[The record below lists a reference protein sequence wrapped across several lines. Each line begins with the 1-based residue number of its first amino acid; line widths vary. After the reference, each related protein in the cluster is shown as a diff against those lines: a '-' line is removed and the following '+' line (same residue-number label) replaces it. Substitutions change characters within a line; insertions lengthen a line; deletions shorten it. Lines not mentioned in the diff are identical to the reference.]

1 MNILLLNVAIGR
13 AWGGMESHSDLLA
26 AILFKKGHNVIMGC
40 SHEHSVKL
48 SGGIDLPSEKIW
60 IANSGDVRA
69 IAKIAAT
76 AVRRKSDIIIA
87 NAGREYWP
95 AVLAAKMAGTKVIF
109 IRHQVD
115 RLKKITCWLI
125 NRHVEQVIAVSRAVK
140 DALADSGVSPAK
152 IDIIYNAIDLDRFNP
167 DTVRREDA
175 RKEFSIGDNDF
186 VIGTAGKLNSGKGI
200 FDLLHAGDVLK
211 QKYPVLRLVFVGEGP
226 ERPKL
231 ELEAK
236 RLSLHDKVIF
246 TGPRK
251 DMERMYA
258 AMDIFALPSHDEG
271 LPTVVIE
278 AMAMAKPVIATSVG
292 GIPEIVENEV
302 TGILVP
308 PHDAAALADAISRYI
323 DDRQFAGRIAAEGR
337 KLVERKFSDKAMGD
351 NFERVIM
358 QVSGGKSLNAL
369 G

>member
-1 MNILLLNVAIGR
+1 
-13 AWGGMESHSDLLA
+13 MESHSDLLA

-115 RLKKITCWLI
+115 RLKKITCWLV
-125 NRHVEQVIAVSRAVK
+125 NRHVEQVVAVSGAIK
-140 DALADSGVSPAK
+140 EALAESGISPDK
-152 IDIIYNAIDLDRFNP
+152 IEIIFNATDLKRFNP
-167 DTVRREDA
+167 GTVLREDA
-175 RKEFSIGDNDF
+175 RKELSLKDDDI

-200 FDLLHAGDVLK
+200 FDLLHAGALLN
-211 QKYPVLRLVFVGEGP
+211 QKYPSLRLVFVGEGP
-226 ERPKL
+226 EKSEL
-231 ELEAK
+231 ELESE
-236 RLSLHDKVIF
+236 RLSLHDKVLF

-258 AMDIFALPSHDEG
+258 AMDIFVLPSHDEG

-278 AMAMAKPVIATSVG
+278 AMAMAKPVIATGVG
-292 GIPEIVENEV
+292 GVPEIVENEV

-308 PHDAAALADAISRYI
+308 PHDAAALAAAISRYI
-323 DDRQFAGRIAAEGR
+323 DDRQFAARVAAEGR

-351 NFERVIM
+351 NFERVIRK
-358 QVSGGKSLNAL
+358 VGAGKSPDKY